1 MFDINNL
8 QIKSNI
14 NAMQLEEA
22 INKIKGDNNL
32 KGLGTAFINAE
43 NKYNVNA
50 IILASIA
57 CLESAYGTSKLAIE
71 KNNLFGLDAP
81 LSASGTD
88 SYGSGYKTKEEC
100 IDYAGHR
107 IGKQYLELDSKAT
120 WRYCEG
126 KKDIHTVGNKWCEV
140 KGWSDKVISIA
151 NRIEK
156 NINGGNSMKICV
168 VAGHTS
174 TGKGTGAVGYINE
187 STETRVVAKKVVEY
201 LKQAGHTAVYG
212 EINKSDN
219 YLAEQVA
226 IANKSNYDLV
236 VQVHFNAGGGTGT
249 ETLYR
254 STAGKKY
261 AEQINKKLSAMY
273 KSRGAKH
280 DINDVG
286 RKLYWL
292 SNTKAPAVLIET
304 CFVDS
309 KVDTDKYLSNKAYT
323 AKLIAEGIIGQE
335 IVEKPTEPNITPSS
349 DTLYRVVIGTCT
361 KPNAEKLKQEA
372 IAKGFKDTFLVV
384 K

>member
-1 MFDINNL
+1 
-8 QIKSNI
+8 
-14 NAMQLEEA
+14 
-22 INKIKGDNNL
+22 
-32 KGLGTAFINAE
+32 
-43 NKYNVNA
+43 
-50 IILASIA
+50 
-57 CLESAYGTSKLAIE
+57 
-71 KNNLFGLDAP
+71 
-81 LSASGTD
+81 
-88 SYGSGYKTKEEC
+88 
-100 IDYAGHR
+100 
-107 IGKQYLELDSKAT
+107 
-120 WRYCEG
+120 
-126 KKDIHTVGNKWCEV
+126 
-140 KGWSDKVISIA
+140 
-151 NRIEK
+151 
-156 NINGGNSMKICV
+156 MKICV

-226 IANKSNYDLV
+226 IANKAKYDLV

-254 STAGKKY
+254 STTGKKY